1 MAICT
6 RGSRRTAKANECAGR
21 CDHPSVIR
29 RDRTAAWA
37 SVPQYTLKGTTS
49 PVADSRTPF
58 RTQRGFWTFGI
69 LMWLLAMLCNLG
81 VAIYE
86 RESAGAMVFTFTL
99 LSVGIAF
106 WLWVF
111 RRLTR

>member
-1 MAICT
+1 
-6 RGSRRTAKANECAGR
+6 
-21 CDHPSVIR
+21 
-29 RDRTAAWA
+29 
-37 SVPQYTLKGTTS
+37 
-49 PVADSRTPF
+49 
-58 RTQRGFWTFGI
+58 
-69 LMWLLAMLCNLG
+69 MWLLAMLCNLG